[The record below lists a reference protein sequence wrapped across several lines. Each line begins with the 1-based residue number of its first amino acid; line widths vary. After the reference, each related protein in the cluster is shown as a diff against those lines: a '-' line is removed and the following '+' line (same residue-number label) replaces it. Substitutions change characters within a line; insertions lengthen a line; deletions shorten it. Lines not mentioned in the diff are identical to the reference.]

1 MVLPEHDAKNLLSNS
16 GIEVVPT
23 EKVDSLANLEAS
35 GKYFGFP
42 LVLKLSSSRYS
53 HKTEI
58 GGVILGI
65 DNYPDLEK
73 AYVRLETLRD
83 RLDPDAAIVIEPMI
97 EGGLEF
103 FVGVQRHENFGIVM
117 SFGLGGI
124 FLELVKD
131 VSFRLLPALS
141 HDYRE
146 MVAELKC
153 WPELSTGFRHY
164 PPLDRESVVEV
175 LARIGEF
182 AISEPGLVEMDLNPV
197 TYTEGRLVVV
207 DARMVKER

>member
-1 MVLPEHDAKNLLSNS
+1 MVLPEHEAKNLLSNN

-23 EKVDSLANLEAS
+23 EKVDSLTNLEAS

-42 LVLKLSSSRYS
+42 LVLKLSSSRYP

-65 DNYPDLEK
+65 DNYRDLEK
-73 AYVRLETLRD
+73 AYLRLETLRE

-103 FVGVQRHENFGIVM
+103 FVGVQRHKNFGLVM

-141 HDYRE
+141 HDYLE

-153 WPELSTGFRHY
+153 WPKLSRGFRQY

-175 LARIGEF
+175 LARIADF
-182 AISEPGLVEMDLNPV
+182 AVSEPDLVEMDLNPII
-197 TYTEGRLVVV
+197 YTEGRLVVV
-207 DARMVKER
+207 DARMVKEG